1 VRDLVR
7 FDPSIFTAP
16 RNETTGQVRAAGA
29 LLLLLGPVL
38 LVGGVAIAWL
48 LLGIEIRA
56 EWLPEGTRIEGTPGE
71 GLSQF
76 QRGALWGLAVLLLTC
91 GAAAVLQGFW
101 QLFLGRKNKWHL
113 RVIIASAI
121 VVVAAGVVASI
132 YTGCPIG
139 RICQ

>member
-1 VRDLVR
+1 MR
-7 FDPSIFTAP
+7 FDPAIFTAP
-16 RNETTGQVRAAGA
+16 RTETTGQVRVAGA

-38 LVGGVAIAWL
+38 LVGGVAITWL

-56 EWLPEGTRIEGTPGE
+56 ELLPEGTRIEGTPGE

-76 QRGALWGLAVLLLTC
+76 QRGALWGLAVLFLAG
-91 GAAAVLQGFW
+91 GAATMLQGFW
-101 QLFLGRKNKWHL
+101 QLFLGRKNKWLL

>member
-1 VRDLVR
+1 MGTFVR
-7 FDPSIFTAP
+7 FDPSIFAAP
-16 RNETTGQVRAAGA
+16 RTETTGQVRVAGA

-76 QRGALWGLAVLLLTC
+76 QRGALWGLAVLFLAC
-91 GAAAVLQGFW
+91 GAATMLQGFW
-101 QLFLGRKNKWHL
+101 QLFLGRKNKWLL
-113 RVIIASAI
+113 RVIIAAAI
-121 VVVAAGVVASI
+121 VVVAGGVVASI